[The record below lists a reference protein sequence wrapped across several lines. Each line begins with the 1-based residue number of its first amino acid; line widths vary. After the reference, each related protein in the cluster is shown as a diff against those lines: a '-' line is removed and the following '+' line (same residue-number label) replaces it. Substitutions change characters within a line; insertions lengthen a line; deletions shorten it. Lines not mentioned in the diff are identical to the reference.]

1 MERQR
6 TYDDLTSKQR
16 WALQALVTQLT
27 RHPVAETI
35 VEAIRLQGIDEST
48 DAGKAEYRR
57 ALGGGR
63 AAQMIFSHLL
73 AFYDANEKR
82 VAIARAIH
90 EKMQFPYPTTREE
103 MPAFIEAE
111 LDAMMWAGRQEIVL
125 QDFANLCIQFW
136 MLMKKAAAAAGYTIP
151 QGDLDFLNSF
161 RPLRTYSAH
170 IDNRLPGEANQDEV
184 VTEIEDERGWQ
195 VIVGFEIDEQER
207 VIIKDQAV
215 EVNDR
220 GFARVDEIVRRT
232 LGALKP
238 SAIAQMHQ
246 YFVRHPED
254 IPPVSAVRRGT
265 LTRAAKPGERGSR
278 AASANKSEA

>member
-1 MERQR
+1 
-6 TYDDLTSKQR
+6 
-16 WALQALVTQLT
+16 LVTELT
-27 RHPVAETI
+27 GHPIAETI
-35 VEAIRLQGIDEST
+35 VESIRLRGLDVST

-63 AAQMIFSHLL
+63 AAQLIFSHIL
-73 AFYDANEKR
+73 ALHDVNEQRKT
-82 VAIARAIH
+82 IGRAIY
-90 EKMQFPYPTTREE
+90 EKMQFPYPTTKEE
-103 MPAFIEAE
+103 IPAFVGAE

-125 QDFANLCIQFW
+125 QEFANLCIQLW
-136 MLMKKAAAAAGYTIP
+136 MLVQKATAAAGYAIP
-151 QGDLDFLNSF
+151 PDDLAFLNSF

-195 VIVGFEIDEQER
+195 VIAGFEIDEQER
-207 VIIKDQAV
+207 VIIKGQAV
-215 EVNDR
+215 EVNDP

-238 SAIAQMHQ
+238 SAIAQMHK
-246 YFVRHPED
+246 YFVQYPED
-254 IPPVSAVRRGT
+254 IPPVSAVRRGI

-278 AASANKSEA
+278 AASADQSDT